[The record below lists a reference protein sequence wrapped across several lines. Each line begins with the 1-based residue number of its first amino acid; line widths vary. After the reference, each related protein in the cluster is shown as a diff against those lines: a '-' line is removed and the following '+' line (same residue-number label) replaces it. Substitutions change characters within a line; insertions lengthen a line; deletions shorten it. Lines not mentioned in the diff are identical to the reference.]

1 MHTHM
6 TLKLKFSLLI
16 AALTAVMSVSAD
28 TFDDVANA
36 LKSGN
41 AKEVVNFFNT
51 NVALTILTEEGLYSK
66 PQAEIMLRNFFA
78 QRPPKNVTI
87 QHRGSSAQGA
97 RYAVAVYECNEGR
110 YRAYMFMKNAGN
122 GMLIHELRIE
132 KE

>member
-6 TLKLKFSLLI
+6 MLKLKFSLLI

-51 NVALTILTEEGLYSK
+51 NVALTILTY
-66 PQAEIMLRNFFA
+66 
-78 QRPPKNVTI
+78 
-87 QHRGSSAQGA
+87 
-97 RYAVAVYECNEGR
+97 
-110 YRAYMFMKNAGN
+110 
-122 GMLIHELRIE
+122 
-132 KE
+132 

>member
-1 MHTHM
+1 M
-6 TLKLKFSLLI
+6 LKLKLPLLFV
-16 AALTAVMSVSAD
+16 ALTGMFQVWAD

-41 AKEVVNFFNT
+41 AKEVAQFFNT
-51 NVALTILTEEGLYSK
+51 NVALTILTEEGIYSK
-66 PQAEIMLRNFFA
+66 PQAEVMLRNFFT

-97 RYAVAVYECNEGR
+97 RYAVAVYECSEGR
-110 YRAYMFMKNAGN
+110 YRAYIFMKNAGN

-132 KE
+132 KD